1 MKISIRFVMPVL
13 AVLALVRISAQSTAS
28 TSIDTLMATPFPTD
42 LVAAPSGRRIAWVSS
57 NSGVH
62 NILISEAPGKW
73 RPVTNYK
80 GDDGL
85 WITDL
90 NWTSDGK
97 TIVYVR
103 GDGANRQGENP
114 NPAQLQ
120 DGTEQAVFAVSI
132 DGGAPKRL
140 GLGNGPMPSPRGQ
153 RVAWLQRGQIWSAD
167 LGSSDA
173 PARLVNARGNAGG
186 LAWSPDGTMIA
197 FSSNRGTHSYIGIFS
212 LATRELR
219 YVDPSLDRDG
229 SVAWSPD
236 GTRIAWIRQGAAPR
250 ARMFSPRRQ
259 VDEPWSLRIA
269 DVNTGQARQVW
280 KADPGYGSAFQGV
293 VSDSQLFWTAGDRL
307 VFPWEKDGW
316 NHLYSVPATGG
327 RPTLLT
333 PGNFEIEYVNIAPDR
348 RRMIYN
354 SNQDDIDRR
363 HVWTVPVD
371 GSARPSRLALKSNG
385 SEWQPSITSDGDV
398 AMLHADATMPPHVV
412 WTNVEGD
419 AYPVLEGLLP
429 QGFNPAAL
437 VTPQPVTITAT
448 DGMQIP
454 TQLFLPVDLKAG
466 ERRPALIFFHGGSRR
481 QMLVTWHY
489 NYYYRNAYAMN
500 QWLASQGY
508 IVLSVNYRS
517 GIGYGLEFREALNYG
532 ASGGAEFNDVM
543 GAGLYLK
550 GRADVDPARIGLWGG
565 SYGGYLTAMGLSRA
579 SDLFAAG
586 VDFHG
591 VHDWNQGIRTFQP
604 DYSIHDDPDFSRR
617 AFTSSPLATVD
628 TWKSPVLLIHGDDD
642 RNVSFIES
650 INLVIELRKRKVE
663 VEQLVLPDEVHDFL
677 RHQNWVKAYKASAD
691 FFNRRLRNKTA
702 SGTQPPRRFY
712 DGARAVSRPPRI
724 SAMRCAVMLA
734 TRSSCGF
741 AISAGA

>member
-1 MKISIRFVMPVL
+1 MKISIRLVVPLL
-13 AVLALVRISAQSTAS
+13 AVLALARVSAQSTAS
-28 TSIDTLMATPFPTD
+28 VSIDTLMATPFPTD
-42 LVAAPSGRRIAWVSS
+42 LVAAPTGGRIAWVSS

-62 NILISEAPGKW
+62 NVLTSDAPGKW
-73 RPVTNYK
+73 RAVTSYK

-140 GLGNGPMPSPRGQ
+140 GLGNGPVPSPRGQ
-153 RVAWLQRGQIWSAD
+153 RVAWVQRGQIWSTD
-167 LGSSDA
+167 LGSTD
-173 PARLVNARGNAGG
+173 PAVRLVNARGSASG
-186 LAWSPDGTMIA
+186 LAWSPDGTMLA
-197 FSSNRGTHSYIGIFS
+197 FTSGRGTHSYIGVFT
-212 LATRELR
+212 LASRELR
-219 YVDPSLDRDG
+219 YFDPSLDRDG

-236 GTRIAWIRQGAAPR
+236 GTRLAWIRQGAAPR

-259 VDEPWSLRIA
+259 VDEPWSLRVA
-269 DVNTGQARQVW
+269 DVKTGQGRQVW
-280 KADPGYGSAFQGV
+280 KAAAGYGSAFQGL
-293 VSDSQLFWTAGDRL
+293 VSDNQLYWAAGDRL

-316 NHLYSVPATGG
+316 VHLYSVATAGG
-327 RPTLLT
+327 NATLLT
-333 PGNFEIEYVNIAPDR
+333 PGNFEVEYVNIAPDR
-348 RRMIYN
+348 TRMIYN

-371 GSARPSRLALKSNG
+371 GSARPSRLALQSNG
-385 SEWQPSITSDGDV
+385 SEWQPSITSDGTV

-412 WTNVEGD
+412 WKNLEGD

-437 VTPQPVTITAT
+437 VSPQPVTITAT
-448 DGMQIP
+448 DGLQIP
-454 TQLFLPVDLKAG
+454 TQLFLPRDLKAG

-481 QMLVTWHY
+481 QMLTTWHY

-532 ASGGAEFNDVM
+532 ASGGAEFNDVV

-550 GRADVDPARIGLWGG
+550 SRADVDPSRIGLWGG

-604 DYSIHDDPDFSRR
+604 DYSVHDDPDFSRR
-617 AFTSSPLATVD
+617 AFTASPLATVD

-650 INLVIELRKRKVE
+650 INLIVELRKRKVE

-677 RHQNWVKAYKASAD
+677 RHQNWVKAYKATAD
-691 FFNRRLRNKTA
+691 FFNRRLKNKPATE
-702 SGTQPPRRFY
+702 TQRH
-712 DGARAVSRPPRI
+712 
-724 SAMRCAVMLA
+724 
-734 TRSSCGF
+734 
-741 AISAGA
+741 

>member
-1 MKISIRFVMPVL
+1 MKISIRLVVPLL
-13 AVLALVRISAQSTAS
+13 AVLALARVSAQSTAS
-28 TSIDTLMATPFPTD
+28 VSIDTLMATPFPTD
-42 LVAAPSGRRIAWVSS
+42 LVAAPTGGRIAWVSS

-62 NILISEAPGKW
+62 NVLTSDAPGKW
-73 RPVTNYK
+73 RAVTSYK

-90 NWTSDGK
+90 NWASDGK

-132 DGGAPKRL
+132 DGGAPRRL
-140 GLGNGPMPSPRGQ
+140 GLGNGPVPSPRGQ
-153 RVAWLQRGQIWSAD
+153 RVAWVQRGQIWSTD
-167 LGSSDA
+167 LGSTDP
-173 PARLVNARGNAGG
+173 PARLVNARGSASG
-186 LAWSPDGTMIA
+186 LAWSPDGTMLA
-197 FSSNRGTHSYIGIFS
+197 FTSGRGTHSYIGVFT
-212 LATRELR
+212 LASRELR
-219 YVDPSLDRDG
+219 YIDPSLDRDG

-236 GTRIAWIRQGAAPR
+236 GTRLAWIRQGAAPR
-250 ARMFSPRRQ
+250 GRMFSPRRQ
-259 VDEPWSLRIA
+259 VDEPWSLRVA
-269 DVNTGQARQVW
+269 DVKTGQGRQVW
-280 KADPGYGSAFQGV
+280 KADAGYGSAFQGV
-293 VSDSQLFWTAGDRL
+293 VSDHQLYWAAGDRL

-316 NHLYSVPATGG
+316 VHLYSVATAGG
-327 RPTLLT
+327 KATLLT
-333 PGNFEIEYVNIAPDR
+333 PGNFEVEYVNIAPDR
-348 RRMIYN
+348 TRMIYN

-371 GSARPSRLALKSNG
+371 GGARPSRLALQSNG
-385 SEWQPSITSDGDV
+385 SEWQPSITSDGTV
-398 AMLHADATMPPHVV
+398 AMLHADAAMPPHVV
-412 WTNVEGD
+412 WKNLEGD

-437 VTPQPVTITAT
+437 VSPQPVTITAT
-448 DGMQIP
+448 DGLQIP
-454 TQLFLPVDLKAG
+454 TQLFLPRDLKAG

-481 QMLVTWHY
+481 QMLTTWHY

-550 GRADVDPARIGLWGG
+550 SRADVDPARIGLWGG

-604 DYSIHDDPDFSRR
+604 DYSVHDDPDFSRR
-617 AFTSSPLATVD
+617 AFTASPLATVD

-650 INLVIELRKRKVE
+650 INLIVELRKRKVE

-677 RHQNWVKAYKASAD
+677 RHQNWVKAYKATAD
-691 FFNRRLRNKTA
+691 FFNRRLKNKPATE
-702 SGTQPPRRFY
+702 TQRH
-712 DGARAVSRPPRI
+712 
-724 SAMRCAVMLA
+724 
-734 TRSSCGF
+734 
-741 AISAGA
+741 

>member
-1 MKISIRFVMPVL
+1 MTRMLRFSL
-13 AVLALVRISAQSTAS
+13 AVMIGAAAVVSPAAQSAL
-28 TSIDTLMATPFPTD
+28 SIETLMATPFPTD
-42 LVAAPSGRRIAWVSS
+42 LVSAPAGGRVAWVSS

-62 NILISEAPGKW
+62 NILIAEPSAGTGASAGRADHKW
-73 RPVTNYK
+73 RAVTTYT

-120 DGTEQAVFAVSI
+120 DGTEQAVFAISI
-132 DGGAPKRL
+132 DGGTPRRL
-140 GLGNGPMPSPRGQ
+140 GLGNAPVPSPRGQ
-153 RVAWLQRGQIWSAD
+153 RVAWVQRGQIWSAD
-167 LGSSDA
+167 LGSTEA
-173 PARLVNARGNAGG
+173 PARLVNARGNASA
-186 LAWSPDGTMIA
+186 LAWSPDGSMLA
-197 FSSNRGTHSYIGIFS
+197 FTSGRGTHSYIGVFT
-212 LATRELR
+212 LASRELR
-219 YVDPSLDRDG
+219 YLDPSLDRDG
-229 SVAWSPD
+229 NAAWSAD
-236 GTRIAWIRQGAAPR
+236 GSRIAWIRQGAAPR

-259 VDEPWSLRIA
+259 VDEPWSVRVA
-269 DVNTGQARQVW
+269 DVKTGQARQVW
-280 KADPGYGSAFQGV
+280 KADAGYGSAFQGV
-293 VSDSQLFWTAGDRL
+293 VSDSQLYWAAGDRL

-316 NHLYSVPATGG
+316 VHLYSVPAAGG
-327 RPTLLT
+327 AATLLT
-333 PGNFEIEYVNIAPDR
+333 PGSFEVEYVTIAPDR
-348 RRMIYN
+348 SRMIYN

-363 HVWTVPVD
+363 HIWTVPVD
-371 GSARPSRLALKSNG
+371 GSARPARLAFKSTG
-385 SEWQPSITSDGDV
+385 SEWQASMTSDGHV
-398 AMLHADATMPPHVV
+398 AMLHADAQLPPHVAV
-412 WTNVEGD
+412 MRPDGN
-419 AYPVLEGLLP
+419 AHSLLENMLP
-429 QGFNPAAL
+429 AGFDPKAL
-437 VTPQPVTITAT
+437 VQPQAVTITAT

-454 TQLFLPVDLKAG
+454 TQLFLPKDLKAG

-481 QMLVTWHY
+481 QMLLTWHY

-532 ASGGAEFNDVM
+532 ASGGAEVNDVM

-550 GRADVDPARIGLWGG
+550 SRADVDPARIGLWGG

-604 DYSIHDDPDFSRR
+604 DYSVHDDPDFSRR
-617 AFTSSPLATVD
+617 AFSASPLATVD

-650 INLVIELRKRKVE
+650 INLIVELRKRKVD

-677 RHQNWVKAYKASAD
+677 RHQNWVRGYKAAAE
-691 FFNRRLRNKTA
+691 FFNRRLRNKPATE
-702 SGTQPPRRFY
+702 TQRH
-712 DGARAVSRPPRI
+712 
-724 SAMRCAVMLA
+724 
-734 TRSSCGF
+734 
-741 AISAGA
+741 

>member
-1 MKISIRFVMPVL
+1 MKIATRIVLPVIVL
-13 AVLALVRISAQSTAS
+13 LALVDISAPTSAKASASAKATADKTVGEQPAGS
-28 TSIDTLMATPFPTD
+28 LSIDTLMATPFPTD
-42 LVAAPSGRRIAWVSS
+42 LVAAPTGGRIAWVSS

-62 NILISEAPGKW
+62 NVLVTDPAPGPANDKFLAGRIVHKW
-73 RPVTNYK
+73 RAVTTYT

-103 GDGANRQGENP
+103 GDGANRQGESP

-120 DGTEQAVFAVSI
+120 DGTEQAVFAVGI
-132 DGGAPKRL
+132 DGGAPKKL
-140 GLGNGPMPSPRGQ
+140 GVGNGPVPSPRGQ
-153 RVAWLQRGQIWSAD
+153 RVAWVSRGQIWSAD
-167 LGSSDA
+167 LGTTEA
-173 PARLVNARGNAGG
+173 PARLVNARGGASG
-186 LAWSPDGTMIA
+186 LAWSPDGTMLA
-197 FSSNRGTHSYIGIFS
+197 FTSGRGTHSYIGVFA
-212 LATRELR
+212 LASKELR
-219 YVDPSLDRDG
+219 YIDPSLDRDG
-229 SVAWSPD
+229 NAVWSPD
-236 GTRIAWIRQGAAPR
+236 GTKIAWIRQGAAPR

-259 VDEPWSLRIA
+259 VDEPWSLRVA
-269 DVNTGQARQVW
+269 DVKTGQAQQVW
-280 KADPGYGSAFQGV
+280 KADAGYGSAFQGV
-293 VSDSQLFWTAGDRL
+293 VSDSQLYWAAGNRL

-327 RPTLLT
+327 KATLLT
-333 PGNFEIEYVNIAPDR
+333 PGNFEVEYVNIAPDR
-348 RRMIYN
+348 TRMIYN
-354 SNQDDIDRR
+354 SNQDDIDHR

-371 GSARPSRLALKSNG
+371 GSARPAQRLVKSGG
-385 SEWQPSITSDGDV
+385 SEWQPVVTTDGLL
-398 AMLHADATMPPHVV
+398 AMMHADARIPPHVMVV
-412 WTNVEGD
+412 WPD
-419 AYPVLEGLLP
+419 DHAHSLLENMLP
-429 QGFNPAAL
+429 AGFDPGAL
-437 VTPQPVTITAT
+437 VTPQAITITAT
-448 DGMQIP
+448 DGMRIP
-454 TQLFLPVDLKAG
+454 TQLFMPKDLKAG

-481 QMLVTWHY
+481 QMLTTWHY

-508 IVLSVNYRS
+508 MVLSVNYRS

-550 GRADVDPARIGLWGG
+550 SRTDVDPARIGLWGG

-591 VHDWNQGIRTFQP
+591 VHDWNQGIRTFVP
-604 DYSIHDDPDFSRR
+604 DYSVHDDPDFSRR
-617 AFTSSPLATVD
+617 AFGASPLSTVD

-650 INLVIELRKRKVE
+650 INLIVELRKRKVE

-677 RHQNWVKAYKASAD
+677 RHQNWVRGYKATAD
-691 FFNRRLRNKTA
+691 FFNRRLKA
-702 SGTQPPRRFY
+702 GPQQSTQ
-712 DGARAVSRPPRI
+712 AVRQ
-724 SAMRCAVMLA
+724 
-734 TRSSCGF
+734 
-741 AISAGA
+741 